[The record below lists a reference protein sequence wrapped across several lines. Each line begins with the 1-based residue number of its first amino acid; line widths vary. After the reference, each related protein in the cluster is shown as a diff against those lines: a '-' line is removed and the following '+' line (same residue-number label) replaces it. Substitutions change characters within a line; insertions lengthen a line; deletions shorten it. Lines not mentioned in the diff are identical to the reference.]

1 MKGETI
7 QIYNSSTDGSEQE
20 NLDLEH
26 LLTYLQDEHKQRK
39 DGTSLPDVD
48 KWKLIKT
55 QLSTTP
61 MQGNR
66 MFSVLYLFNQIDSLL

>member
-1 MKGETI
+1 MKGKTI
-7 QIYNSSTDGSEQE
+7 QIYNSSTNGSEQA

-48 KWKLIKT
+48 KWRLIENQRSATPT
-55 QLSTTP
+55 QR
-61 MQGNR
+61 NC
-66 MFSVLYLFNQIDSLL
+66 MF